1 MKSSYGSQDA
11 ALGAIERELRR
22 VYASHNQDIDEQS
35 VTRAVATLQDVY
47 RRNVF
52 PEMKVTWGS
61 YPDNLGHIT
70 STGCFRCHDGSP
82 ADPSGA
88 VISADCESCHKQI
101 AEPVDAAV
109 ATTGASLR

>member
-11 ALGAIERELRR
+11 ALGTIERELRR

-35 VTRAVATLQDVY
+35 VTRAVATLQGVY

-61 YPDNLGHIT
+61 YPDNLGAH
-70 STGCFRCHDGSP
+70 H
-82 ADPSGA
+82 
-88 VISADCESCHKQI
+88 
-101 AEPVDAAV
+101 VDRMLA
-109 ATTGASLR
+109 LP